1 MAVALSME
9 KIGKYEIVRELGKG
23 ATSAV
28 YLARDPFANRE
39 VAIKLVRAESLAHEE
54 LGKRFHKLFLTEAS
68 LAGKLSHPH
77 IAAIYDAA
85 IDDAGGYLVME
96 YVDGGTLEQYI
107 KPESL
112 VSIKTVMEIA
122 FKCCKALDYAH
133 QRGIIHRDIKPA
145 NILMSGA
152 SDIKIS
158 DFGAALTITSE
169 STQISGIG
177 SPAYMSPEQL
187 RESSLTHQTDMFSLG
202 VVIYQLLTGH
212 QPFKGATSI
221 GMVYQI
227 MNVDPAP
234 PSSHRPQVPKRI
246 DEIILTALRKDP
258 AQRYAT
264 WEDFAQAFAGVFDN
278 LEVTDD
284 VVPDAEKFSTLRRL
298 DFFRRFTDVDL
309 WQVLRIAKWV
319 RYSPGQAIIS
329 EGDTGTSFFVLASGE
344 VKVTKQDKLLNVLTA
359 GECFGEMSYIG
370 SRSLPRTASVTAAD
384 NVTVIEV
391 GADVLSHATETCAH
405 AFESAFLELLVS
417 RLEAANT
424 RVSSL
429 LMDKGIA
436 VA

>member
-1 MAVALSME
+1 ME

-28 YLARDPFANRE
+28 YLARDPFGNRQ
-39 VAIKLVRAESLAHEE
+39 VAIKLVRAEALAHKE

-85 IDDAGGYLVME
+85 TDEAGGYLVME
-96 YVDGGTLEQYI
+96 YVDGGTLEQI
-107 KPESL
+107 VKPDSL
-112 VSIKTVMEIA
+112 VPIKTVMEIA

-145 NILMSGA
+145 NILLTGE

-158 DFGAALTITSE
+158 DFGASLTVTADT
-169 STQISGIG
+169 TQITGIG

-187 RESSLTHQTDMFSLG
+187 REVSLTHQTDMFSLA
-202 VVIYQLLTGH
+202 VVVYQLLTGH
-212 QPFKGATSI
+212 QPFKGATSV

-227 MNVDPAP
+227 MNVDAVP
-234 PSSHRPQVPKRI
+234 PSSHRPQIPKRI
-246 DEIILTALRKDP
+246 DEIVLTALRKDP
-258 AQRYAT
+258 SQRYAT
-264 WEDFAQAFAGVFDN
+264 WDDFAQAFAGVFDN
-278 LEVTDD
+278 LEIADD

-309 WQVLRIAKWV
+309 WQVLHVAEWV
-319 RYSPGQAIIS
+319 KFAPGQGIIS

-344 VKVTKQDKLLNVLTA
+344 VRVTKQDKLLNVLRT

-370 SRSLPRTASVTAAD
+370 SRRLPRSASVTAED
-384 NVTVIEV
+384 NVTVIQV
-391 GADVLSHATETCAH
+391 GADALSHATDTCAH

-417 RLEAANT
+417 RLEGANT
-424 RVSSL
+424 RLSSL
-429 LMDKGIA
+429 LLDGRTSL
-436 VA
+436 V